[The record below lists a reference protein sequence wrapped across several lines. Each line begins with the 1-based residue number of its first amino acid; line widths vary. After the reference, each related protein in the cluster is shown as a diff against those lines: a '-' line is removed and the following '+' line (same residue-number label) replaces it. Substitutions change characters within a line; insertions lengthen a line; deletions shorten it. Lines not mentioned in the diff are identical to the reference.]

1 VVAKISKGVTG
12 DAVVLDGGGAV
23 RGKRADTGVGPPPM
37 GMRVYSSNSV
47 RGDGAVLRA
56 EARSSVLLA
65 DERPDKY

>member
-1 VVAKISKGVTG
+1 MVVAKISKGVTG
-12 DAVVLDGGGAV
+12 DAVILDRGGAI

-56 EARSSVLLA
+56 EARLSV
-65 DERPDKY
+65 